1 MTFLVENGATVNAE
15 MGTESPLHY
24 AAASKL
30 RRTIEFLI
38 KKGANINHVG
48 SHDDTPLLAY
58 ISKKGN
64 MELVL

>member
-1 MTFLVENGATVNAE
+1 MTFLVENGAIVNAE
-15 MGTESPLHY
+15 MGTESPLHF
-24 AAASKL
+24 AAALEL

-38 KKGANINHVG
+38 EKGANINH
-48 SHDDTPLLAY
+48 DFTPLLTY

>member
-1 MTFLVENGATVNAE
+1 MTFLVENGAIVNAE
-15 MGTESPLHY
+15 MGTESPLHF
-24 AAASKL
+24 AAALEL

-38 KKGANINHVG
+38 EKGANINHVG
-48 SHDDTPLLAY
+48 SHDFTPLLTY